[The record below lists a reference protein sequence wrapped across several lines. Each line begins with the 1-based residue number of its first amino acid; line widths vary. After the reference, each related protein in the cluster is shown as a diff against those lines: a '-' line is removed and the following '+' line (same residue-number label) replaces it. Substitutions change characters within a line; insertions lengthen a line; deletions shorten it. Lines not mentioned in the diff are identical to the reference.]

1 MNYFSLV
8 ISTFP
13 STFSHHSPQAEI
25 CISSN
30 SSCWTLKPPLKWG
43 CSLQC
48 FTLSHKTDDCIS
60 HTAQGSQHRQ
70 PGSSLQQRCWAA
82 ACLSAPRDTVHP
94 RTYGL
99 VVGCDH
105 GFQHRLECPG
115 QERDG
120 VWQGVGSAEGQVQ
133 HSLCCRPWPAG
144 QRWYLTYFPTSAQDL
159 HACMKAGD
167 ARELLG
173 YCINREQ
180 AVALPPGYSTV
191 QISPQH
197 ASPTRQGAAGLAG
210 QEGAL

>member
-82 ACLSAPRDTVHP
+82 ACLSAPRDTGHP

-99 VVGCDH
+99 VWAVTMGSSTDWSAQ
-105 GFQHRLECPG
+105 GRRGMECVREWGLPRAKCSTHCAAG
-115 QERDG
+115 AGPQGRDG
-120 VWQGVGSAEGQVQ
+120 IS
-133 HSLCCRPWPAG
+133 HI
-144 QRWYLTYFPTSAQDL
+144 FPRL
-159 HACMKAGD
+159 LRICMHA
-167 ARELLG
+167 
-173 YCINREQ
+173 
-180 AVALPPGYSTV
+180 
-191 QISPQH
+191 
-197 ASPTRQGAAGLAG
+197 
-210 QEGAL
+210 